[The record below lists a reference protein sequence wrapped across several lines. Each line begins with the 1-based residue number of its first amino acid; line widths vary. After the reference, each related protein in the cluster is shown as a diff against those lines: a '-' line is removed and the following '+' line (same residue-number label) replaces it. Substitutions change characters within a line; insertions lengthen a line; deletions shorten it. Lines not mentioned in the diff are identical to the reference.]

1 MLLSAQ
7 PFNAEQLNRLIQE
20 AHEAYHYSYTPYS
33 QFPVGA
39 ALLVE
44 DGSVVQG
51 CNVENASFGLAI
63 CAERAAIVKAI
74 SMGHKHFE
82 AIAIVAEKASPCY
95 PCGTCLQFIREFG
108 PDIQVI
114 LERPD
119 GPPLQVKVSDMLPYA
134 FTADDLKG

>member
-1 MLLSAQ
+1 MSVKPLA
-7 PFNAEQLNRLIQE
+7 AEKLNQLIDE
-20 AHEAYHYSYTPYS
+20 AKQAYQNSYTPYS

-44 DGSVVQG
+44 DGSIVQG

-74 SMGHKHFE
+74 SMGHKHFD
-82 AIAIVAEKASPCY
+82 AIAIVAEKAQPCY

-108 PDIQVI
+108 ADIQVI
-114 LERPD
+114 LEQDNQPWVMRVAE
-119 GPPLQVKVSDMLPYA
+119 LLPYA